1 MSVAG
6 IASNLPFH
14 SVNQAFFFQRR
25 LDVVELGQA
34 INSGDLS
41 KAQHVYDALT
51 TLGQNTNGYKPF
63 KNSTLE
69 NDFLAVGQALKTGD
83 AAAAQQAYA
92 TLQQAI
98 QKINFGG
105 RAPAQVQPH
114 VEEIILNLIQSQ
126 TNSTPASGTA
136 GSTAPT
142 PTPAPAPTP
151 TPAPAASSADSTPAA
166 STPEFVINLGANSSS
181 SGSTPEVVLNL
192 AGGNSGGSGP
202 ELTIDVNTAAGANAT
217 NSSNP
222 EVVLNLGGS
231 TPEIAFNFATG
242 SGNGNSLAEIILNL
256 NNGGSQPPQASGIQ
270 INVVV

>member
-6 IASNLPFH
+6 IASNVPFQ

-25 LDVVELGQA
+25 LDVVELAQA
-34 INSGDLS
+34 IRSGDLT

-51 TLGQNTNGYKPF
+51 ALGQNTNGYKPF

-83 AAAAQQAYA
+83 AVAAQQAYA

-105 RAPAQVQPH
+105 RPPAQVQPH

-126 TNSTPASGTA
+126 ANSTPASGTG
-136 GSTAPT
+136 GSSAPA
-142 PTPAPAPTP
+142 PTPAPAPKP
-151 TPAPAASSADSTPAA
+151 TPAPTSGSGSVPAA
-166 STPEFVINLGANSSS
+166 STPEIVINLGANSSS

-202 ELTIDVNTAAGANAT
+202 ELTIDINNTAGANAT
-217 NSSNP
+217 NPANP

-231 TPEIAFNFATG
+231 TPEIAFNFANG

>member
-1 MSVAG
+1 MTRSQLWARIPMVT
-6 IASNLPFH
+6 SH
-14 SVNQAFFFQRR
+14 SRTPRWRMTSSLWAKRSR
-25 LDVVELGQA
+25 LGTV
-34 INSGDLS
+34 
-41 KAQHVYDALT
+41 
-51 TLGQNTNGYKPF
+51 
-63 KNSTLE
+63 
-69 NDFLAVGQALKTGD
+69 
-83 AAAAQQAYA
+83 AAQQAYA

-105 RAPAQVQPH
+105 RPPAQVQPH

-126 TNSTPASGTA
+126 ANSTPASATG
-136 GSTAPT
+136 GSSAPT

-151 TPAPAASSADSTPAA
+151 TPAPTSGSGSVPAA
-166 STPEFVINLGANSSS
+166 STPEIVINLGANSSS

-217 NSSNP
+217 NPSNP

-231 TPEIAFNFATG
+231 TPEIAFNFANG